1 MGSGQSARKLT
12 ISNEE
17 DLGVIKVSN
26 AIVQRLAQGEA
37 MIDKSSSAK
46 YDTAIQ
52 HSAVSS
58 TPIIPPQADAAAVH
72 PMHYYPELT
81 MSALQIQQRKEE
93 ELKQQEQYWQRRLQ
107 NLKEG
112 YQRIE
117 RTLEEEYKKAVN
129 ETSVAQVGHEIAA
142 QDTAQPCLQNSNKI
156 LQCFQDH
163 PKETLRCSN
172 LVEEF
177 SNCVWNMHYTH
188 VIKARA

>member
-129 ETSVAQVGHEIAA
+129 ETSVAQVGKLNYYLILL
-142 QDTAQPCLQNSNKI
+142 QFDNDTKLLLKI
-156 LQCFQDH
+156 QH
-163 PKETLRCSN
+163 NHVYRI
-172 LVEEF
+172 
-177 SNCVWNMHYTH
+177 
-188 VIKARA
+188 VIKSYNVSKIIQKKLLDVPI